1 MKKKILSLALVGA
14 LVMGGCSDKK
24 SSDTSDKITI
34 FSYMG
39 GTYEKGLIYNFNDL
53 NNPTSFLDYETLDK
67 TVLCAMPNCTHTVAG
82 CLANQVGVNPVIYN
96 GYIYWF
102 TSDIGFD
109 ATPDG
114 HFFYMKTVFYKAS
127 LETSEIEKVCEFTDC
142 TVDDWNSNLVLIG
155 DTLWFIGNDETPPPE
170 NIHDDSW
177 KTTSETPGAHFMCSI
192 NLNTGKYTNYGKVS
206 RDYLESSQW
215 TSCNFALLKGV
226 YNGKL
231 QIEIQYGSDKLME
244 YDYGQDDPSEYF
256 IHKNVEFD
264 LETKTATT
272 TDRYFPAIAREN
284 LYIGVDLEP
293 NSVADLYITYN
304 DKDFIIENTDYDF
317 FLAGEK
323 LFIPSDNVYYDLSD
337 FSRHKMPQEVID
349 HDLLRASFYKGDY
362 IFLNSK
368 AQAIK
373 LTEEDLLTLDAE

>member
-1 MKKKILSLALVGA
+1 MKKRILSIMLALTMLA
-14 LVMGGCSDKK
+14 GCGKKK
-24 SSDTSDKITI
+24 SANDSDNVTV
-34 FSYMG
+34 FSFMG
-39 GTYEKGLIYNFNDL
+39 GTYETGLIYNFNEL

-82 CLANQVGVNPVIYN
+82 CLAKQVGVNPIIHN

-102 TSDIGFD
+102 NSSEGFD
-109 ATPDG
+109 ETPDG
-114 HFFYMKTVFYKAS
+114 HLFYMKTVFYKAN

-142 TVDDWNSNLVLIG
+142 TVDEWNSDFVLIG

-192 NLNTGKYTNYGKVS
+192 NLNTGKYSNYGEVS

-215 TSCNFALLKGV
+215 TSCNFANLKGV

-244 YDYGQDDPSEYF
+244 YDYGHDDPSEYF

-264 LETKTATT
+264 LETKTAST
-272 TDRYFPAIAREN
+272 TDRYFPILVREN
-284 LYIGVDLEP
+284 VYVGADIEP
-293 NSVADLYITYN
+293 NGVADLYVTYN
-304 DKDFIIENTDYDF
+304 DKEFVIEDTDFNV

-323 LFIPSDNVYYDLSD
+323 LFILSSDVFYDLSD
-337 FSRHKMPQEVID
+337 FSQHKLPQAVID
-349 HDLLRASFYKGDY
+349 HGLTRASFYKGDY
-362 IFLNSK
+362 IFINPK

-373 LTEEDLLTLDAE
+373 LTEEELLAAEQ